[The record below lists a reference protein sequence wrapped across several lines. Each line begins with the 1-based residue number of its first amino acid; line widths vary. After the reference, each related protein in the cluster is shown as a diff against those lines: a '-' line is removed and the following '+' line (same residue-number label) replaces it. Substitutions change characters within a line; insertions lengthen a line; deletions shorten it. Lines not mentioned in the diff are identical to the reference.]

1 VNARS
6 SDKGAPPA
14 AARFAKA
21 WHLSLEEWFAFE
33 QDMAAEDDYERWIAE
48 MERAEAGDA
57 SKLTAD
63 LTLINT
69 PF

>member
-21 WHLSLEEWFAFE
+21 WGLSQEEWCAFE
-33 QDMAAEDDYERWIAE
+33 ADMAAADDYERWITE
-48 MERAEAGDA
+48 MEEAEAGDA
-57 SKLTAD
+57 AKQTAD
-63 LTLINT
+63 LTLINA
-69 PF
+69 PV

>member
-1 VNARS
+1 MPSNAS
-6 SDKGAPPA
+6 KMHVAGAASNIAQP
-14 AARFAKA
+14 
-21 WHLSLEEWFAFE
+21 WDLSQEEWLACE

-57 SKLTAD
+57 SKQTAD
-63 LTLINT
+63 LTVINN

>member
-21 WHLSLEEWFAFE
+21 WNLSQDEWLAFE

-48 MERAEAGDA
+48 MEAEAGDA
-57 SKLTAD
+57 TKLTAD
-63 LTLINT
+63 LTLINA
-69 PF
+69 PV